1 MATTT
6 RRLTNRKPPETDPD
20 GDPIVSQEGT
30 PLPGFVV
37 SFQLC
42 DATGAAIDVVDAITN
57 ELVISGIS
65 TREMDA
71 NGLFDLNLWPND
83 RGSVTS
89 YYRCTTSSTNDSDR
103 LGQVP
108 SGAGDYLWI
117 TFMQNSIPVP

>member
-30 PLPGFVV
+30 PLPDFVV

-42 DATGAAIDVVDAITN
+42 DATGAAINVWDATSY
-57 ELVISGIS
+57 ELVVSKTS
-65 TREMDA
+65 TPDVDV

-89 YYRCTTSSTNDSDR
+89 YYRCSTSSNPDNDR